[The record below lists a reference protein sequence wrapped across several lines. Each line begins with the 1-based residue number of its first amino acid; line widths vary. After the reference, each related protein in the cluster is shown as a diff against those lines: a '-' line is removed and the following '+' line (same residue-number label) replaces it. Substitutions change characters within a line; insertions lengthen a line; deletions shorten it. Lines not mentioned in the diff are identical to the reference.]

1 MDVSMF
7 DRARCVNSC
16 THFPP
21 LPPNRK
27 VSDLQTKRQESN
39 RKLLTASH
47 VEGVEGCLKKLR
59 SLVKMGCE
67 WRLKLTKVLKLGVV
81 GGRVREQVWRLKKAI
96 DGNLGCQ
103 NINRSASDC

>member
-1 MDVSMF
+1 M
-7 DRARCVNSC
+7 
-16 THFPP
+16 
-21 LPPNRK
+21 PPNRK
-27 VSDLQTKRQESN
+27 VSDLQTKGRRAD

-81 GGRVREQVWRLKKAI
+81 GGRGWF
-96 DGNLGCQ
+96 GNRCGGL
-103 NINRSASDC
+103 RRP

>member
-7 DRARCVNSC
+7 DLARCVNGC

-21 LPPNRK
+21 LPPDRK
-27 VSDLQTKRQESN
+27 VSDLQMKGRRGD

-59 SLVKMGCE
+59 SLVKMRYE
-67 WRLKLTKVLKLGVV
+67 WRLKLTKMLKLGVV
-81 GGRVREQVWRLKKAI
+81 GGRAGSGTGVEA
-96 DGNLGCQ
+96 
-103 NINRSASDC
+103 